1 VLVRESGL
9 QFKLMLAG
17 YLLWRLFIDALKP
30 VPYAYPGNLSG
41 IQLICLVALL
51 VYLPITLR
59 QLARLKS

>member
-1 VLVRESGL
+1 
-9 QFKLMLAG
+9 
-17 YLLWRLFIDALKP
+17 